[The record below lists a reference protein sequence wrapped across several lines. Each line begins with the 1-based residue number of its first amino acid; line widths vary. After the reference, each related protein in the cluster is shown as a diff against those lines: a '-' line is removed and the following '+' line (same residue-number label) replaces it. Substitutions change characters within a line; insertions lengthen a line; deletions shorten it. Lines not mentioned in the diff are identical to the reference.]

1 MSPARP
7 APRPPTPTLRPL
19 LCSSVPSEFPGD
31 RDWGPP
37 GYESDQNGEEDDDG
51 DDAELEEGRG
61 ASRAWGDDA
70 LVSGDPAAIEAAW
83 GHAVDFVVDAGILEV
98 TPEFDF

>member
-1 MSPARP
+1 M
-7 APRPPTPTLRPL
+7 
-19 LCSSVPSEFPGD
+19 PSEFPGD
-31 RDWGPP
+31 RDWDPDH
-37 GYESDQNGEEDDDG
+37 ESEQEGEEDDDAE
-51 DDAELEEGRG
+51 DDELEEGRG

-98 TPEFDF
+98 MPTRITQQI